1 MLETQKSVLKMMIAI
16 NNWKENVGKG
26 NAMREIG
33 VQMWIIQLKALNLT
47 LNSSKFNLRVL

>member
-33 VQMWIIQLKALNLT
+33 VQM
-47 LNSSKFNLRVL
+47 